1 MIITLAGNRKEYP
14 EGLTVSRLI
23 EAEQVE
29 TPLYV
34 TISLN
39 DELLD
44 NDLRESTVLKEGDQV
59 EFLYFMGGGC

>member
-1 MIITLAGNRKEYP
+1 MIITVAGNRKEYP